1 MKIVYLSYERG
12 IEFGDITCR
21 NCKRRV
27 YSTKTGYV
35 HVHNQDVFC
44 DAKKRVKVMPDQK
57 HEIMYVD
64 VNTVDKDGYDETLRK
79 VLEFQPDLLLEREFN
94 DGRAEYAQFIADV
107 GMKSSFAGH
116 PVKTA
121 VWLIDTHVSHA
132 RHKDYMQLFD
142 YVFLAVSKF
151 VPEFKKLHGD
161 DKVYWLPLCFPYR
174 SDTINRNYFPI
185 TRPISFVGRWNK
197 QWFPRRTYYINR
209 LKKMFGGR
217 FTAMTDYDNMFSI
230 IKRSRISFNCSINK
244 DLNFRVWESLGAG
257 VELIT
262 DDVPDLHKVE
272 GLAPRVSIY
281 TNFDHIKDYVVGIIS
296 NDPKYTHNT
305 LQNQDWVKKN
315 HCLVHRHKAILQ
327 MIESGQQVKF

>member
-1 MKIVYLSYERG
+1 
-12 IEFGDITCR
+12 
-21 NCKRRV
+21 
-27 YSTKTGYV
+27 
-35 HVHNQDVFC
+35 
-44 DAKKRVKVMPDQK
+44 
-57 HEIMYVD
+57 
-64 VNTVDKDGYDETLRK
+64 
-79 VLEFQPDLLLEREFN
+79 
-94 DGRAEYAQFIADV
+94 
-107 GMKSSFAGH
+107 
-116 PVKTA
+116 
-121 VWLIDTHVSHA
+121 
-132 RHKDYMQLFD
+132 
-142 YVFLAVSKF
+142 
-151 VPEFKKLHGD
+151 
-161 DKVYWLPLCFPYR
+161 
-174 SDTINRNYFPI
+174 
-185 TRPISFVGRWNK
+185 
-197 QWFPRRTYYINR
+197 
-209 LKKMFGGR
+209 MFGGR